1 MKNYIRIGCRKFVV
15 QAESIEAKIMTF
27 CKMYSCLCVCLFK
40 NGYFCKQ
47 NNGTINIKRNSMGKL
62 IKPQG
67 YKALLDRK
75 QTEQGIKLIKE
86 FFQQN
91 LSTELRLRRVTAPLF
106 VLKGLGIND
115 DLNGVERAVSFPI
128 KDMGDARAEIVHSL
142 AKWKRL
148 TLAEYDIAPGYGIYT
163 DMNAIRAD
171 EELDNLHSLYV
182 DQWDWEAVI
191 EREDRTLSFL
201 EQVVKHIYAAIL
213 RTEYLTCESYPQLK
227 PFLPREIHFV
237 HAQELL
243 DRYPD
248 LSPKERED
256 AICKEYGAVF
266 VEGIGGKLSNGEK
279 HDGRAPDY
287 DDWST
292 VTANGYA
299 GLNGDILIW
308 YPVLGR
314 SFELS
319 SMGIRVD
326 KEALVKQLK
335 AEGKEDRETLYFH
348 QQLLH
353 DKLPLSIGG
362 GIGQSRLCM
371 VLLHKAHI
379 GEIQASIWPE
389 EMKKECETCGMPLI

>member
-1 MKNYIRIGCRKFVV
+1 MRFVV
-15 QAESIEAKIMTF
+15 QAESIEGKIMTF

-91 LSTELRLRRVTAPLF
+91 ISTELRLRRVTAPLF

-292 VTANGYA
+292 VAANGYA

>member
-1 MKNYIRIGCRKFVV
+1 M
-15 QAESIEAKIMTF
+15 A
-27 CKMYSCLCVCLFK
+27 
-40 NGYFCKQ
+40 
-47 NNGTINIKRNSMGKL
+47 KL

-67 YKALLDRK
+67 YQPLLDMK
-75 QTEQGIKLIKE
+75 QTEQGIKQIKE
-86 FFQQN
+86 FFQMN

-115 DLNGVERAVSFPI
+115 DLNGVERAVTFPI
-128 KDMGDARAEIVHSL
+128 KDLGDAKAEVVHSL

-148 TLAEYDIAPGYGIYT
+148 SLAEYGIEPGYGIYT

-182 DQWDWEAVI
+182 DQWDWEAVMT
-191 EREDRTLSFL
+191 REQRNVTFL
-201 EQVVKHIYAAIL
+201 KDIVRRIYAALL
-213 RTEYLTCESYPQLK
+213 RTEYLACETYPQLK
-227 PFLPREIHFV
+227 PFLPQEITFV
-237 HAQELL
+237 HSEDLL
-243 DRYPD
+243 QMYPD
-248 LSPKERED
+248 LTPKERED
-256 AICKEYGAVF
+256 AICRKYGAVF
-266 VEGIGGKLSNGEK
+266 VIGIGGELSNGEK

-287 DDWST
+287 DDWT
-292 VTANGYA
+292 TEAEDGRK

-308 YPVLGR
+308 YPVLER

-326 KEALVKQLK
+326 KEALLRQL
-335 AEGKEDRETLYFH
+335 ALEGKQDRAQLYFH
-348 QQLLH
+348 QKLINGE
-353 DKLPLSIGG
+353 LPLCIGG

-389 EMKKECETCGMPLI
+389 GMRRECAESGMPLI